1 MDYFFFKTFETH
13 WYWTGHAGMSYI
25 LKNNDIRS
33 KNQKSWIYTTDSKL
47 SGGGIIKIVT
57 QNEI

>member
-1 MDYFFFKTFETH
+1 MDYFFFKMFETH

-33 KNQKSWIYTTDSKL
+33 KNQKSWIYTTDWVE
-47 SGGGIIKIVT
+47 GGLLK
-57 QNEI
+57 